1 MKYSVRTL
9 LMAMVTA
16 GASPISG
23 FTQSGN
29 QPQSSVEAEPRTQ
42 EIAAEQSLEF
52 VLGDATGIVYL
63 TSEPDGL
70 RLVVTIARDGDV
82 GGTPVRFVTTLAPD
96 QMATVSMPGKF
107 GEKSIEVGFLRQG
120 ERVVVKSLSRAGY

>member
-9 LMAMVTA
+9 LMAMVA
-16 GASPISG
+16 AAAFPISG
-23 FTQSGN
+23 FTQSGD
-29 QPQSSVEAEPRTQ
+29 QPQSSVETEPRTQ
-42 EIAAEQSLEF
+42 EIAAEQGLEF

-70 RLVVTIARDGDV
+70 RLVVTIARVGDV

-96 QMATVSMPGKF
+96 QMAIVSMPGRS
-107 GEKSIEVGFLRQG
+107 GEKSIEVAFLRQG
-120 ERVVVKSLSRAGY
+120 KRVVVKPLSRAGY